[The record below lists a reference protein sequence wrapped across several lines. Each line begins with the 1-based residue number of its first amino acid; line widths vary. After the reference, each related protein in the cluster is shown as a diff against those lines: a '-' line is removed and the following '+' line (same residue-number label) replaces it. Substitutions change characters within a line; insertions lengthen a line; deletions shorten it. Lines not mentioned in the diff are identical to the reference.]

1 MTVRRD
7 PNRATI
13 GPASG
18 SEMTDPAASESSTK
32 PSCDGSRCKWVL
44 TCGMR
49 DAQLAKPN
57 PAPAKAT

>member
-1 MTVRRD
+1 MTVRRE

-18 SEMTDPAASESSTK
+18 SEITDPAASESRTS
-32 PSCDGSRCKWVL
+32 PSCEGSRSRRAL
-44 TCGMR
+44 TCGIR

-57 PAPAKAT
+57 PAPANAT